1 MRRNWGIREK
11 SIQWPVETCNYRW
24 RRVNRTRFN
33 NGFVASG
40 TAARAALTRRPF
52 DDEPNLLIPSSLV
65 YTLFSEKRACCNFN
79 FLRLFPASKSR
90 SLRQMDVK
98 YSWPRCICAISNEK
112 SLSRLGFEREWSP
125 RENILFQMTTWKLG
139 VLFFF
144 QVSFF
149 FEESSLYSITP
160 LLALLGWFL
169 SPVSRKG
176 KIRPNPNSFHAS

>member
-1 MRRNWGIREK
+1 M
-11 SIQWPVETCNYRW
+11 
-24 RRVNRTRFN
+24 NRTRFN

-144 QVSFF
+144 PSFF
-149 FEESSLYSITP
+149 LFRRVFSLLHYSITR
-160 LLALLGWFL
+160 LARLVPFARFAERKNP
-169 SPVSRKG
+169 SEPEFISRL
-176 KIRPNPNSFHAS
+176 IIFN